1 MKQYSGNTVAALAAR
16 RLMPRDFVWIVARD
30 RATGLPVSV
39 GFWSD
44 LANVSALMIDPE
56 TRLPVLRDFYGAG
69 SLIKVSDIP
78 SIVGVSVESVTVTMS
93 QLHDQ
98 VEEAIRLYDCKQARI
113 EVHTGL
119 LDPDS
124 RKLVD
129 PAEPIFV
136 GFIDEIEIRT
146 PSENED
152 GAAVLTCTSGTQELL
167 RSNPATR
174 SHADQQ
180 VRTPGDE
187 FFLDA
192 AVCGDWDHY
201 WGAVGQNKVTT
212 TKPKGLFGWG
222 GFLGFL

>member
-1 MKQYSGNTVAALAAR
+1 
-16 RLMPRDFVWIVARD
+16 
-30 RATGLPVSV
+30 
-39 GFWSD
+39 
-44 LANVSALMIDPE
+44 
-56 TRLPVLRDFYGAG
+56 
-69 SLIKVSDIP
+69 
-78 SIVGVSVESVTVTMS
+78 MS

-136 GFIDEIEIRT
+136 GFIDQIEIRT
-146 PSENED
+146 PTENED
-152 GAAVLTCTSGTQELL
+152 GAAVLTCASGTQELL

-180 VRTPGDE
+180 VRAPGDD
-187 FFLDA
+187 FFRDA

-201 WGAVGQNKVTT
+201 WGAVGQNKVATA
-212 TKPKGLFGWG
+212 KPKGLFGWG
-222 GFLGFL
+222 GFLGIF